1 MTFFEVATWGG
12 YVVRSSERSERG
24 GPSAERPSSERS
36 DANKKGWND
45 VKNLAQKSTEQ
56 LAKRILKLK
65 DEAGELYSRIDIL
78 SAEVLR
84 RNTARIGVVLD
95 LEVKHGG
102 ELYRLTDTFEAKNV
116 AWRPARVARFELVR
130 VPKPKKV
137 ARGVKS

>member
-56 LAKRILKLK
+56 LAKRAPPML
-65 DEAGELYSRIDIL
+65 
-78 SAEVLR
+78 
-84 RNTARIGVVLD
+84 
-95 LEVKHGG
+95 
-102 ELYRLTDTFEAKNV
+102 
-116 AWRPARVARFELVR
+116 
-130 VPKPKKV
+130 
-137 ARGVKS
+137 